1 MFDTVSVTETVTYS
15 IFDTISVMDT
25 TTTVLYQIDT
35 QVVTIN
41 DTNEVMIDVYDT
53 TYVSVDDTLV
63 ITMSSDTAAGIDFL
77 TTEVN
82 VYPNPA
88 STALNIDIEMS
99 GNYTVSL
106 SNISGQMIFLQSNI
120 VDNLQ
125 IDISNFTAGLYFIT
139 IRDNDGLLKAEE
151 RKIVI
156 E

>member
-1 MFDTVSVTETVTYS
+1 
-15 IFDTISVMDT
+15 
-25 TTTVLYQIDT
+25 
-35 QVVTIN
+35 
-41 DTNEVMIDVYDT
+41 MIVYDT
-53 TYVSVDDTLV
+53 IQIIDTLFTEVIDTNFFSVQDTLV
-63 ITMSSDTAAGIDFL
+63 ITMSSDISAGVGLL

-120 VDNLQ
+120 LDNLQ

-139 IRDNDGLLKAEE
+139 IRDNEGVLKAEE